1 MKIKLYV
8 KVESGTT
15 QKQIRQHL
23 IAGGY
28 PETLCL
34 INREAKTR

>member
-8 KVESGTT
+8 KVSEGTT
-15 QKQIRQHL
+15 TQQVRQHL

>member
-8 KVESGTT
+8 KVSEGTT
-15 QKQIRQHL
+15 AKQVRQHL

-34 INREAKTR
+34 INRESKTR